1 MSQLKTVALAG
12 FLMFCCFPLLADDQ
26 DIVSSEAVEDFSDDL
41 ESFSAFESSA
51 VMSDEELNTHRAKED
66 IEIDQITINDQEQD
80 GYVTD
85 NVAENNTTGNNT
97 ITEGSFTNSSGFI
110 STVQN
115 TGNNVLIQHSTII
128 NVAVETVP

>member
-1 MSQLKTVALAG
+1 MSQSKMVALAG
-12 FLMFCCFPLLADDQ
+12 LLVFCCGQVLADDQLLADDEKK
-26 DIVSSEAVEDFSDDL
+26 VTSEADETLSAFASSAAMSDD
-41 ESFSAFESSA
+41 
-51 VMSDEELNTHRAKED
+51 ELNDHRAKED
-66 IEIDQITINDQEQD
+66 LHVDQITINDQDQD
-80 GYVTD
+80 GNVTD
-85 NVAENNTTGNNT
+85 NVAINNTNGNNT

>member
-1 MSQLKTVALAG
+1 MSHFKKVSLAG
-12 FLMFCCFPLLADDQ
+12 LLVFCCGPLLADDQ
-26 DIVSSEAVEDFSDDL
+26 EMVSSEAVEDSSEAL
-41 ESFSAFESSA
+41 ESFSAFESLA
-51 VMSDEELNTHRAKED
+51 VMSDDELNTHRAKED

-80 GYVTD
+80 GNVSD
-85 NVAENNTTGNNT
+85 NMAVNTTSGNNT
-97 ITEGSFTNSSGFI
+97 ITGGSFTNSSGFI